1 MRAEPGKGVVID
13 TNVWISA
20 FLTKSGAPALVVR
33 HVIARG
39 QPVFS
44 AQTYAE
50 LEARLWLPKFD
61 KYLDMEDRRQLLQ
74 DANALARW
82 TEVPPAIAAQK
93 FCRDADDDK
102 FVHAALAAQ
111 AAWLITGDQDLLQM
125 PAVTGLRILT
135 PAAALQLPEFQV

>member
-1 MRAEPGKGVVID
+1 MKAEPGKGVVID

-20 FLTKSGAPALVVR
+20 FLTKAGAPALVVR
-33 HVIARG
+33 QVIARG

-93 FCRDADDDK
+93 FCRDAGDDK

-125 PAVTGLRILT
+125 PAVSGLRILT

>member
-1 MRAEPGKGVVID
+1 MKAEPGKGVVID

-20 FLTKSGAPALVVR
+20 FLSRTGAPALVVR
-33 HVIARG
+33 HVIAFS

-61 KYLDMEDRRQLLQ
+61 KYLDMDDRTQLLQ

-82 TEVPPAIAAQK
+82 AEVPPAIAAQK

-111 AAWLITGDQDLLQM
+111 APWLITGDQDLLQM
-125 PAVTGLRILT
+125 PTINGLRILT
-135 PAAALQLPEFQV
+135 PAVALQLPEFQV